1 MDRYLPDVSVGFVV
15 KRISK
20 YYINFL
26 EKGNPL
32 RKARIM
38 FLWGPPGIGKTES
51 VEQIAQRVSQETG
64 KRVVVTSIRLS
75 NFTRPDLVGFMIYDR
90 ENKRAIWLPPEN
102 FILDESEN
110 TINIVFLDE
119 IPDAHEHL
127 QKAVNQI
134 VDERTVGVHKLAEN
148 SFFILA
154 GNRKTDNC
162 MTYRMPDSTGNRLRH
177 YNVKADF
184 DSWKNWAINHNIHEK
199 VLGYLS
205 YDNSKLYDL
214 EKERDRVAFASP
226 RSWTAVSDL
235 LYTMD
240 DEDLDDLYE
249 DICGDISMGNASE
262 FLNWCMMHGQLPKT
276 SDIFAGTATL
286 YPKTPDALY
295 ALISSMTVYVSQH
308 KDKMT
313 ARTLE
318 NGCKYAS
325 RFPVDFSSMFFRNLL
340 EIDGMEM
347 KLQMSSSFQNW
358 MNRNKQFLLRRK

>member
-1 MDRYLPDVSVGFVV
+1 MDRYLPDVSVGFIVE
-15 KRISK
+15 RISK

-26 EKGNPL
+26 KKENEM

-51 VEQIAQRVSQETG
+51 VEQIAARLHKETG

-90 ENKRAIWLPPEN
+90 ENKKAIWLPPEN
-102 FILDESEN
+102 FVLDENEN
-110 TINIVFLDE
+110 TINLVFLDE

-134 VDERTVGVHKLAEN
+134 VDERTVGVHKLADN

-184 DSWKNWAINHNIHEK
+184 DSWKHWAINHGIHEK

-235 LYTMD
+235 LYVME
-240 DEDLDDLYE
+240 DESLEELYE
-249 DICGDISMGNASE
+249 DISGDISMGTARE
-262 FLNWCMMHGQLPKT
+262 FMTWCRLHDQLPKT
-276 SDIFAGTATL
+276 SDIFAGKTTM
-286 YPKTPDALY
+286 YPKTTDALY

-308 KDKMT
+308 REQMT
-313 ARTLE
+313 ERNLE

-340 EIDGMEM
+340 EVEGMEL
-347 KLQMSSSFQNW
+347 KLQTSPSFQNW